1 MRPSQELEDILSRME
16 GMYPGDRLDYHGVE
30 IRKGHFLKLWLVGI
44 PNSQPYSQHR
54 NPVTAAQKARRLL
67 KQLKKRRRMLE

>member
-1 MRPSQELEDILSRME
+1 ME
-16 GMYPGDRLDYHGVE
+16 GMYPGDTIQYEGVE
-30 IRKGHFLKLWLVGI
+30 IRRGHFLHLWLVGI

-67 KQLKKRRRMLE
+67 KQIRKRRRMLE